1 MFTLPDINRR
11 LLWQLVLFHTCV
23 IAISNYLVTFP
34 IKFWGIHVTWAAFT
48 FPLVVVAT
56 DLTVRLISK
65 NPARAVVALA
75 FIPAVI
81 ASIAVVYATGAPA
94 SVAWRI
100 GIASGTAYLVSNLM
114 DVFVFQKIRERWQMW
129 FWAPGVSAI
138 FANVFDTFTF
148 FFVAFYQSANVFM
161 AENWWKVALGQ
172 TGAKIFISLLVIL
185 PVYGLLLA
193 GLQKWLNRSLLRN
206 ASSTST

>member
-1 MFTLPDINRR
+1 MFTLPNIDRR

-34 IKFWGIHVTWAAFT
+34 VKFWGIHVTWAAFT

-56 DLTVRLISK
+56 DLTVRLIGK

-75 FIPAVI
+75 FIPAII
-81 ASIAVVYATGAPA
+81 ASVAVVYATGAPA
-94 SVAWRI
+94 SVAVRI

-129 FWAPGVSAI
+129 FVQCLPMFLIRLLSSLWHFIKAPMCSWQKTGGKLPWDKLEPRFSLACLLY
-138 FANVFDTFTF
+138 FQ
-148 FFVAFYQSANVFM
+148 YM
-161 AENWWKVALGQ
+161 ACCW
-172 TGAKIFISLLVIL
+172 
-185 PVYGLLLA
+185 LA
-193 GLQKWLNRSLLRN
+193 CRSY
-206 ASSTST
+206 

>member
-1 MFTLPDINRR
+1 
-11 LLWQLVLFHTCV
+11 
-23 IAISNYLVTFP
+23 VTFP

-94 SVAWRI
+94 SVALRI

-193 GLQKWLNRSLLRN
+193 GLQKLLNRSLLRN